1 VSAIV
6 SDQKPTA
13 LVPRFPSISPTLT
26 RENAWLAW
34 RWERDDKEKWTKP
47 PYILSTAGP
56 QAGRH
61 ASTTDPSTWR
71 PFEDALILF
80 DAGLWDG
87 IGIVLVAGLACVDL
101 DGVIDAASTLHPEAQ
116 RIVDELD
123 GYVEVSPSG
132 RGLHI
137 FVKGTLPSGWRKTS
151 KWGIPLEMY
160 DYARGRY
167 MTVTGWRW
175 PR

>member
-1 VSAIV
+1 
-6 SDQKPTA
+6 
-13 LVPRFPSISPTLT
+13 LVPATVARALSI
-26 RENAWLAW
+26 R
-34 RWERDDKEKWTKP
+34 RGKWTKP

-61 ASTTDPSTWR
+61 ASSTDPTTWR
-71 PFEDALILF
+71 PFEDAWILWEL
-80 DAGLWDG
+80 DNPGWAGV
-87 IGIVLVAGLACVDL
+87 GIVLVAGLACIDL
-101 DGVIDAASTLHPEAQ
+101 DDVLDAAGALHPEAQ
-116 RIVDELD
+116 EIVDTLG
-123 GYVEVSPSG
+123 GYVEVSPTG

-137 FVKGTLPSGWRKTS
+137 FVRGALPDGWRKTK
-151 KWGIPLEMY
+151 KWTIPLEMY